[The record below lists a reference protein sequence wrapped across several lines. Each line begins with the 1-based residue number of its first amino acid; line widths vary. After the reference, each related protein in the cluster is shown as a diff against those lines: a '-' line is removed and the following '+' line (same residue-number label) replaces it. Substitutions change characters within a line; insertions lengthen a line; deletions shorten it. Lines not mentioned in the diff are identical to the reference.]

1 MGDDMKF
8 PRKAY
13 KKIKGMDHNTMHQ
26 YINEVY
32 TRGYTEGKASVH
44 TMSDD
49 ELKEVI
55 LSVKGVGEAKTTSIV
70 SAIREYEERKG
81 LTDGRKEGIL
91 GNA

>member
-1 MGDDMKF
+1 MGEHRKF
-8 PRKAY
+8 TRKAY
-13 KKIKGMDHNTMHQ
+13 DKVKKMDHNTMHQ
-26 YINEVY
+26 YITEVY
-32 TRGYTEGKASVH
+32 TRGYTEGKASVC

-49 ELKEVI
+49 ELKNVI
-55 LSVKGVGEAKTTSIV
+55 LSVKGVGEAKTASIV

>member
-1 MGDDMKF
+1 MGNNMKF

-13 KKIKGMDHNTMHQ
+13 DKIKKMDHNTMHQ

-44 TMSDD
+44 TMSED

-55 LSVKGVGEAKTTSIV
+55 LSVKGVGDSKATSIV
-70 SAIREYEERKG
+70 SAIREYEERNG
-81 LTDGRKEGIL
+81 LTDGREESIL
-91 GNA
+91 RNT